1 MQFVKDG
8 PEIPEHLLQAHED
21 GQVVFFCGAGI
32 SCPAGLPLFGSLV
45 NRVYRKLR
53 VQRDAVQHAA
63 FRAKRFD
70 TALGLLEGN
79 GERKREAVRRAV
91 AEILSPNLAL
101 RDATTTHEALLT
113 LSKTRKGHTRLITTN
128 VDRIFEA
135 VIRQRAD
142 GPKRSQA
149 PLVPMPKSR
158 WDGLVYLHGLLEPEP
173 DRSNLDS
180 LVLTSGDF
188 GLAYLNERRAA
199 RFVGELFRNYTVC
212 FVGYSI
218 DDPVLRYMMDS
229 LAAERFFGETRP
241 EAFAFGVYSKDKE
254 EECWNEWQAKNV
266 TPILYR
272 AHWRHAYLHRTLR
285 EWAAT
290 YGDGIRGKEHIVLQ
304 SARARPTTSTK
315 QDDFVSRLL
324 WAIGDKSGVPAQRFA
339 DMDPVPSLD
348 WLEPLSEERFGHSDL
363 IRFDVPPK
371 EGAEEEPAFSLT
383 RRPAPYDLAP
393 RMALVD
399 SGARGSR
406 WDMVM
411 VHLARWLLRHLDDP
425 NLVLWLAKRGGQLHE
440 NLARWIERRIE
451 EIAKLE
457 DSGEITELARIR
469 ENAPNAIPSPRM
481 RTLWHLLLTGRV
493 ASPVDDLELYSWRD
507 RFRREGLTVTLRLQ
521 LREKLTPRVVL
532 REPFRWPFDE
542 LEGFDEEPGE
552 ADALEPMA
560 KLVESE
566 IVLST
571 NYVHAALNELHDDER
586 WTTALAGLLGDLSAL
601 LRDTLDLM
609 RELGDAEDKSD
620 QSYVPQPSISEHP
633 QNRKFH
639 DWTALIDLS
648 RDAWMSMARQSPDRA
663 IRAADDWWRIPYPV
677 FRRLALFAAAQK
689 EMIPS
694 RRGLKWLL
702 ADERWWLWSIETQ
715 REAIRLLVSIGR
727 YLDEPEFTELEQAIL
742 AGPPRIMFRDD
753 IEPESWIRIRERE
766 IWLRLAKISDSGVKL
781 STAGNER
788 LKALSARY
796 PEWRLAEDERDE
808 FPHWMDG
815 GGAWRTMVPSP
826 GRRRE
831 LLEWLKA
838 NPDPDDWQQDDWQ
851 DRCRRNFATCAWALR
866 RLAREDIWV
875 PGRWREALRAWGED
889 ELLGRAWCH
898 MAPVLINAPDEDLR
912 AMVYAVSWWLR
923 SLAKTFQGQ
932 EDIFVGLCTR
942 VLELGYKSD
951 DDTRDP
957 VDRAINHPVGQVT
970 EALLRWWYRS
980 SLNDGQRLPDSLK
993 PTLTDLCNLEVDEFR
1008 HGRVLRAAN
1017 LIALFRVDPD
1027 WAKEHVIPLFDWNG
1041 PELEAR
1047 AAWEGFLWSPR
1058 LYRPLTETLKQAFLD
1073 TAKHYAKL
1081 GKHRRQ
1087 YAAVLTFVAL
1097 DPGDIFKPAEL
1108 AQATRALPQEGLADA
1123 AEALARSLDGAG
1135 KQQADF
1141 WKNRVWPYLRNVWPP
1156 MSDPIS
1162 NSAAESLALVCVGSA
1177 DEFPNALKQLRPWL
1191 QAVPYADRVVREI
1204 HASKICEQFP
1214 AEALELL
1221 CIVVGDDSPW
1231 EPEELGACLD
1241 TLRATDPELENKPC
1255 YLRLRE
1261 YLRLRGKG

>member
-1 MQFVKDG
+1 MQFVKGG
-8 PEIPEHLLQAHED
+8 PNIPERLLQAHED
-21 GQVVFFCGAGI
+21 GHVVFFCGAGI
-32 SCPAGLPLFGSLV
+32 SCPASLPLFGPLV
-45 NRVYRKLR
+45 SCVYRKLR
-53 VQRDAVQHAA
+53 VEPNSVQRAA

-70 TALGLLEGN
+70 TALGLLEEN
-79 GERKREAVRRAV
+79 DERKREAVRRTV
-91 AEILSPNLAL
+91 AEILTPNLAL
-101 RDATTTHEALLT
+101 RDATATHEALLT
-113 LSKTRKGHTRLITTN
+113 LSKARKGHTRLITTN
-128 VDRIFEA
+128 VDRIFEE
-135 VIRQRAD
+135 VIRQRRD
-142 GPKRSQA
+142 EPMRSQA
-149 PLVPMPKSR
+149 PLVPVPKSR
-158 WDGLVYLHGLLEPEP
+158 WNGLVYLHGLLQPEP

-188 GLAYLNERRAA
+188 GLAYLNERWAA

-241 EAFAFGVYSKDKE
+241 EAFAFGVFPKAKE

-272 AHWRHAYLHRTLR
+272 AHRRHAYLHRTLR

-324 WAIGDKSGVPAQRFA
+324 WAIGDKSGVPARRFA

-348 WLEPLSEERFGHSDL
+348 WLEPLSEERFSHPDL
-363 IRFDVPPK
+363 IRFEVPPK
-371 EGAEEEPAFSLT
+371 QGAEDEPAFSLT

-399 SGARGSR
+399 SGARASR
-406 WDMVM
+406 WDQVM
-411 VHLARWLLRHLDDP
+411 VQLARWLLRHLDNP

-451 EIAKLE
+451 EIAKLD
-457 DSGEITELARIR
+457 DSGKTNELARIR

-481 RTLWHLLLTGRV
+481 RTLWQLLLTGRV
-493 ASPVDDLELYSWRD
+493 ASPVDDLELYGWRD

-532 REPFRWPFDE
+532 REPFRWPFEE
-542 LEGFDEEPGE
+542 LEGFDEDPGE
-552 ADALEPMA
+552 ADAPEPMA

-571 NYVHAALNELHDDER
+571 NYVHAALKELHDDER
-586 WTTALAGLLGDLSAL
+586 WTIALAGLLGDFSAL
-601 LRDTLDLM
+601 LRDALDLM

-648 RDAWMSMARQSPDRA
+648 RDAWISMARQSPDRA
-663 IRAADDWWRIPYPV
+663 MRAADDWWRISYPV

-702 ADERWWLWSIETQ
+702 ADERWWLWSIETR
-715 REAIRLLVSIGR
+715 REAIRLLVSIGPH
-727 YLDEPEFTELEQAIL
+727 LDEAEFTELEQAIV
-742 AGPPRIMFRDD
+742 AGPPREMFRDD
-753 IEPESWIRIRERE
+753 VEPESWARICNRE
-766 IWLRLAKISDSGVKL
+766 IWLRLAKISGSGAKL
-781 STAGNER
+781 SSAGKVR
-788 LKALSARY
+788 LDEISARH
-796 PEWRLAEDERDE
+796 PEWRLAANEHDE
-808 FPHWMDG
+808 FPHWMDRG
-815 GGAWRTMVPSP
+815 SEWRTMVPSP

-889 ELLGRAWCH
+889 ELMGRAWCH
-898 MAPVLINAPDEDLR
+898 MAPVLINAPDDHLR
-912 AMVYAVSWWLR
+912 TMVYAVSWWLR
-923 SLAKTFQGQ
+923 AVAKTFHGQ
-932 EDIFVGLCTR
+932 DDRFLGLCTR
-942 VLELGYKSD
+942 VLELGYESD

-970 EALLRWWYRS
+970 EAMLRWWYRS
-980 SLNDGQRLPDSLK
+980 SLEDAQGLPDPLK
-993 PTLTDLCNLEVDEFR
+993 PTFTNVCNPEVDEFR
-1008 HGRVLRAAN
+1008 HGRVLLTAN

-1027 WAKEHVIPLFDWNG
+1027 WTKEHVIPLFDWNRS
-1041 PELEAR
+1041 ELEAR

-1058 LYRPLTETLKQAFLD
+1058 LYRPLTEALKQAFLD
-1073 TAKHYAKL
+1073 TAEHYSEL

-1108 AQATRALPQEGLADA
+1108 AQATRALPQDGLADA

-1135 KQQADF
+1135 KQRTEF
-1141 WKNRVWPYLRNVWPP
+1141 WKNRLWPYLRSVWPP
-1156 MSDPIS
+1156 VIDQVSS
-1162 NSAAESLALVCVGSA
+1162 SAAESLALVCVGAA

-1191 QAVPYADRVVREI
+1191 QAVPYADRVVGQI
-1204 HASKICEQFP
+1204 HASNICEQFP

-1221 CIVVGDDSPW
+1221 CIVVSDDSPW
-1231 EPEELGACLD
+1231 EPDELGACLD
-1241 TLRATDPELENKPC
+1241 TLQATDPGLETRPC

-1261 YLRLRGKG
+1261 YLRLRDKG